1 MDWRNLA
8 VLFLLPAIAYLLT
21 REFSRKDKTEEV
33 VTKLAEAVIA
43 LKEAVKGLEKFNG
56 THERNVETL
65 QKELRDCR
73 LNCPLRGG
81 EK

>member
-8 VLFLLPAIAYLLT
+8 VLFLIPGLGYLLA

-33 VTKLAEAVIA
+33 VTKLAEADIA

-65 QKELRDCR
+65 QKEFRDCR
-73 LNCPLRGG
+73 LSCPLRGG

>member
-8 VLFLLPAIAYLLT
+8 VLFLIPGLGYLLA

-56 THERNVETL
+56 THERNLETL
-65 QKELRDCR
+65 QKEFRDCR